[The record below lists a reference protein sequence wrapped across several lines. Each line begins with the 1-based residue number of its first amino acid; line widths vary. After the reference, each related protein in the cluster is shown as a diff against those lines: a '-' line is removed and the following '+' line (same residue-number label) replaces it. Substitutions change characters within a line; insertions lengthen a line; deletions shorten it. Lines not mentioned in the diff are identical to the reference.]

1 MRQAPPAEIAG
12 GVMKKILG
20 KGELMTAYTSSVT
33 YRWVAVLMAV
43 VAVLGWG
50 LFFMISTSS
59 ASMEDVQRVQINRL
73 TEERDRLDAEL
84 KEQRTRTAEL
94 SEVEAKLASA
104 KDSLARMTEAIET
117 ARTRHE
123 EARAA
128 LASTQTALASRRAE
142 LASAEKE
149 NLSEEQSQVS
159 ERTGAIRKSPPRRKR
174 WSRRRRG
181 R

>member
-1 MRQAPPAEIAG
+1 
-12 GVMKKILG
+12 
-20 KGELMTAYTSSVT
+20 MTAYASSVT

-59 ASMEDVQRVQINRL
+59 ASVEDAQRVQISRL
-73 TEERDRLDAEL
+73 VEERDRLDAEL
-84 KEQRTRTAEL
+84 KEQRIRTAEL
-94 SEVEAKLASA
+94 AEVEAKLTAA
-104 KDSLARMTEAIET
+104 KDNLARTSEAIET

-128 LASTQTALASRRAE
+128 LASTQTALTSRRAE
-142 LASAEKE
+142 LASAE
-149 NLSEEQSQVS
+149 NLSETQSQVS
-159 ERTGAIRKSPPRRKR
+159 ERTGAIRKSQPRRKR
-174 WSRRRRG
+174 WSRRSRR

>member
-1 MRQAPPAEIAG
+1 MG
-12 GVMKKILG
+12 GITKKFVG
-20 KGELMTAYTSSVT
+20 KGDRMTAYTSSVT

-43 VAVLGWG
+43 VAILGWG
-50 LFFMISTSS
+50 LFFMTSTSS
-59 ASMEDVQRVQINRL
+59 ASVEDAQRVQISRL

-94 SEVEAKLASA
+94 AEIETKLGAA
-104 KDSLARMTEAIET
+104 KDSLARTTEAIEA

-128 LASTQTALASRRAE
+128 LASTQTALVSRRAE
-142 LASAEKE
+142 LASAENE
-149 NLSEEQSQVS
+149 NLSETQSQVS
-159 ERTGAIRKSPPRRKR
+159 ERTGAVRKSQPRRKR
-174 WSRRRRG
+174 WSRRHRR